1 MPIEDE
7 GQNKINKLT
16 EKLSTEGINSTTI
29 KQIDSEMQKLYC
41 QLEKSGQVSINFI
54 DWIQYFRLI
63 VNNYDRK
70 KVNIIASSKWNDFFI

>member
-29 KQIDSEMQKLYC
+29 KQIDTEMQKLYF
-41 QLEKSGQVSINFI
+41 QLEESEQVSIKLI

-70 KVNIIASSKWNDFFI
+70 K

>member
-29 KQIDSEMQKLYC
+29 KQIDTEMQTILSAGKIWAS
-41 QLEKSGQVSINFI
+41 KHKFH
-54 DWIQYFRLI
+54 RLDTI
-63 VNNYDRK
+63 
-70 KVNIIASSKWNDFFI
+70 F

>member
-1 MPIEDE
+1 MSIEDK

-41 QLEKSGQVSINFI
+41 QLEESEQVSIILI
-54 DWIQYFRLI
+54 DWIQYFR
-63 VNNYDRK
+63 
-70 KVNIIASSKWNDFFI
+70 

>member
-1 MPIEDE
+1 MPIQDE

-29 KQIDSEMQKLYC
+29 KQIDAELQKLYF
-41 QLEKSGQVSINFI
+41 QLEESEQVSINCI
-54 DWIQYFRLI
+54 EWIQYFRLI

-70 KVNIIASSKWNDFFI
+70 K

>member
-1 MPIEDE
+1 MPIQDE

-29 KQIDSEMQKLYC
+29 KQIDAELQKLYF
-41 QLEKSGQVSINFI
+41 QLEESGQVSINCI
-54 DWIQYFRLI
+54 EWIQYFRLI

-70 KVNIIASSKWNDFFI
+70 K

>member
-29 KQIDSEMQKLYC
+29 RQIDAELQKLYC
-41 QLEKSGQVSINFI
+41 QLENLGK
-54 DWIQYFRLI
+54 
-63 VNNYDRK
+63 
-70 KVNIIASSKWNDFFI
+70 